1 MKDLLRTLEKES
13 ESAVDWFKHNHIMT
27 NPGKFQFIILNKSK
41 KEIVQKLKI
50 CHKEI
55 EETNSLA
62 LLDVKGTLMQIFEGL
77 YICFCSYINN
87 TLKIS
92 HS

>member
-1 MKDLLRTLEKES
+1 
-13 ESAVDWFKHNHIMT
+13 MT
-27 NPGKFQFIILNKSK
+27 NPGKFQVIILNKSK

-50 CHKEI
+50 YHEEI
-55 EETNSLA
+55 KETNSLA